1 VLQWQPDSIRKC
13 HIKGQGTL
21 IVGAEGT
28 QMFCYTKDKF
38 KYVPP
43 KTPYGGGFGAE
54 KYTLSYL
61 YEEYTFH
68 NNIWTAT
75 NLYKDLCRYLWCRFT
90 FYRHP
95 DTDFVVNYSR
105 QPPWELNKYTYP
117 SCHPQQMLL
126 EKHKVVVFSQ
136 ASKPHGKYKY
146 KLKVKPPKQLIT
158 KWFFTKPFSNYGLLY
173 LKGSA
178 LNLRYSFLSAS
189 NENMLVNISS
199 INPKWYINTDWA
211 RARQDTQGY
220 LPQNS
225 MNRSVSWVNKT
236 KGGGTVT
243 KEMPQTSFSTYDGS
257 VSYDNGWFN
266 KDFLRAIKLE
276 SPKGTVLAQLPLN
289 YGRYNPTRDK
299 GKGNKIYIISTIA
312 DGWGP
317 PTTDKNVLIEDL
329 PLWLGLYGYVSYLET
344 IKPPDWLKSSLIVLE
359 SDYIY
364 HSGTP
369 VPATKWAPIDSDYI
383 EGNKPYE
390 QPITTT
396 EKTRWYPNYKWQLK
410 SLNAIVECGP
420 FIQQYS
426 EEKYSTWELK
436 YHYDFYFK
444 WGGPQVPGQD
454 IKNPQELNT
463 YDVPDKFTGRI
474 QISNPAKQTPETILQ
489 PWDYRRGQLK
499 ETALKRMLQHLETDS
514 EFEYLA
520 EESPQKKKQRL
531 GAALRDPQETQQEAK
546 NCLLSLCEESTCQDP
561 ENKTLEQLIHHQQEQ
576 QQHLKFNIIK
586 LLLDLKEQQRML
598 QLQTGMLE

>member
-1 VLQWQPDSIRKC
+1 MLQWQPDSIRKC

-225 MNRSVSWVNKT
+225 MNRNVTWVNKT

-243 KEMPQTSFSTYDGS
+243 KDMPASSFTTYDGS

>member
-1 VLQWQPDSIRKC
+1 MQWQPDSIRKC

-21 IVGAEGT
+21 VVGAEGT
-28 QMFCYTKDKF
+28 QMFCYTRDKF

-54 KYTLSYL
+54 KFTLNYL

-68 NNIWTAT
+68 NNIWTTT
-75 NLYKDLCRYLWCRFT
+75 NLYKDLCRYLYCKIIF
-90 FYRHP
+90 FRHP
-95 DTDFVVNYSR
+95 DTDFIINYSR
-105 QPPWELNKYTYP
+105 QPPWELSKYTYP
-117 SCHPQQMLL
+117 SCHPHQMLL
-126 EKHKVVVFSQ
+126 DKHKVVVFSQ

-146 KLKVKPPKQLIT
+146 KVKIKPPKQLIT
-158 KWFFTKPFSNYGLLY
+158 KWFFTKPFSNYGLLF

-178 LNLRYSFLSAS
+178 LNLRYSYLSAS

-199 INPKWYINTDWA
+199 LNPSWYINTDWA

-220 LPQNS
+220 LPQNN
-225 MNRSVSWVNKT
+225 MKRDVTYTNRT
-236 KGGGTVT
+236 KGGGTTST
-243 KEMPQTSFSTYDGS
+243 KVKESTFSTYAGS
-257 VSYDNGWFN
+257 VSYEEGWFN
-266 KDFLRAIKLE
+266 KNFLRAIELQSPTGTKL
-276 SPKGTVLAQLPLN
+276 GQLPLN

-299 GKGNKIYIISTIA
+299 GPGNKIYIISTIA

-317 PTTDKNVLIEDL
+317 PTTDKNVLLEDI

-359 SDYIY
+359 SDAIY

-369 VPATKWAPIDSDYI
+369 VPSTKWAPIDSVYI
-383 EGNKPYE
+383 DGNKPYD
-390 QPITTT
+390 QIITPT
-396 EKTRWYPNYKWQLK
+396 EKTRWYPNYKWQLQT
-410 SLNAIVECGP
+410 LNAIVECGP
-420 FIQQYS
+420 YIQQYS
-426 EEKYSTWELK
+426 EEKNSTWELK

-454 IKNPQELNT
+454 IKNPQDLNT
-463 YDVPDKFTGRI
+463 YDVPDKFSGRI
-474 QISNPAKQTPETILQ
+474 QIANPAKQAPETILQ

-514 EFEYLA
+514 EFEYFT
-520 EESPQKKKQRL
+520 EESPKKKKQRL
-531 GAALRDPQETQQEAK
+531 GAALRDPQEAQKEAK
-546 NCLLSLCEESTCQDP
+546 TCLLSLCEEDTCQESQD
-561 ENKTLEQLIHHQQEQ
+561 KTLEQLIHQQQQQ

-598 QLQTGMLE
+598 QLQTGILE